1 MFWVD
6 DDFLVAQTDFN
17 NGVTRGNQGEIYG
30 GGAVLIHCWQ
40 FVKIG
45 NQKESENGLNGCSG
59 HRHSA

>member
-6 DDFLVAQTDFN
+6 DDFLVAQTDFI
-17 NGVTRGNQGEIYG
+17 NGVTRGNGG

-59 HRHSA
+59 LRHSA

>member
-30 GGAVLIHCWQ
+30 GGGGFDTLLAICENWQ
-40 FVKIG
+40 PKRV
-45 NQKESENGLNGCSG
+45 
-59 HRHSA
+59 